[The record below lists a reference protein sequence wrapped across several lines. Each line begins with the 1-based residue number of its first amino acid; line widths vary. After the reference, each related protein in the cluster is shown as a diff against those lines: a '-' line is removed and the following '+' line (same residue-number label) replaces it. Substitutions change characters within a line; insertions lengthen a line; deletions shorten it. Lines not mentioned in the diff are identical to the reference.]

1 MQKKK
6 HSVLCLF
13 NANTRWNEH
22 KNKNNKSES
31 AKYLKKNPALKFRWT
46 IISKVPKNFHK
57 HRVLEAYFIKTICPT
72 LNEQLSNDSSTPFR
86 NDIT

>member
-1 MQKKK
+1 MQKKT
-6 HSVLCLF
+6 HSVVCLF

-31 AKYLKKNPALKFRWT
+31 AKYLKENPALKFRWT

-57 HRVLEAYFIKTICPT
+57 HRVLEAHFIKIICPT